1 MANTRREFLA
11 ASAIA
16 GGALWLGACGGDEES
31 SSAGGEGGATTGTV
45 TFTTWGSAA
54 EIAAIRAL
62 IRDFERE
69 NPGAR
74 VRLREVPFEE
84 VRQSIDAD
92 LEAGSAPDLFRVT
105 YQDFGFYASNGAL
118 VDLTEAL
125 PDGYGDDFQEGFW
138 RATQFEDAPHG
149 IPWHTDVSAMLYNRD
164 IFERAG
170 ITSVPDRLEDAWT
183 WDEFLDV
190 SRQIRDRGGERVSA
204 FGMNWQEA
212 GAYRWLNWLY
222 AAGGRMIGDDP
233 ARATLAGSP
242 EATRTLEFF
251 QTWFEERLTPRNLT
265 PRGAYPSEVFPTQ
278 RLGMISI
285 GDFLLPSLAD
295 TVTRFE
301 YGATFLPRDASAAT
315 DLGGTAIVVT
325 RDSELPELAARFA
338 VYMGSEAAQRRFIE
352 ATTTL
357 PTRTTLVEAELDYKV
372 APELMPIYQQQATT
386 LSPELVQATTLPNF
400 TEINNVFVAQLEAL
414 TSQGQSPQETL
425 DNMQSGVDQAL
436 QG

>member
-1 MANTRREFLA
+1 M
-11 ASAIA
+11 
-16 GGALWLGACGGDEES
+16 
-31 SSAGGEGGATTGTV
+31 
-45 TFTTWGSAA
+45 
-54 EIAAIRAL
+54 
-62 IRDFERE
+62 
-69 NPGAR
+69 
-74 VRLREVPFEE
+74 RLREVPFEE

-118 VDLTEAL
+118 VDLTDAL
-125 PDGYGDDFQEGFW
+125 PAGYGDEFLEGFW

-149 IPWHTDVSAMLYNRD
+149 IPWHTDVSAILYNRE
-164 IFERAG
+164 IFKRAG
-170 ITSVPDRLEDAWT
+170 IASVPDRLEDAWT
-183 WDEFLDV
+183 WEEFLDV
-190 SRQIRDRGGERVSA
+190 SRRIRDRGGERVSP

-222 AAGGRMIGDDP
+222 AAGGRMIGED
-233 ARATLAGSP
+233 RTKATLAGSP
-242 EATRTLEFF
+242 EAMRTLQFF
-251 QTWFEERLTPRNLT
+251 ETWFEERLTPRNLT

-301 YGATFLPRDASAAT
+301 YGATFLPRDREAAT

-338 VYMGSEAAQRRFIE
+338 AFMGSEAAQRRFIE

-357 PTRTTLVEAELDYKV
+357 PTRSALVEADLDYQV
-372 APELMPIYQQQATT
+372 APELMPVYQQQATT
-386 LSPELVQATTLPNF
+386 LSPELVEATTLPNF
-400 TEINNVFVAQLEAL
+400 TEINNVFVAELEAL
-414 TSQGQSPQETL
+414 TARGQEPKETL
-425 DNMQSGVDQAL
+425 SNMQSGVDEAL